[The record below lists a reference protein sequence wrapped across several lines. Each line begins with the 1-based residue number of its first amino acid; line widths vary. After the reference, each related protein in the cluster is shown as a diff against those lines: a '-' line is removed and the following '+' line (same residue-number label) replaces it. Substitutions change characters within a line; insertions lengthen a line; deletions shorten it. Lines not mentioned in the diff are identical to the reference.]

1 MPDMTRTKGAHGR
14 YDAVASALVDG
25 ASAVRGTI
33 FGDPSLMTHGKV
45 FASLFGDAM
54 VFKLGGTAHARALS
68 LSGARPFDPLR
79 RGRPMKAW
87 VEVPSRH
94 ANRWPALA
102 RSALRTVSAAQ
113 TSAAGEVLRSRPSP

>member
-1 MPDMTRTKGAHGR
+1 MTKTKSTHHR
-14 YDAVASALVDG
+14 YDAVASALVHG
-25 ASAVRGTI
+25 TPAVRGTI
-33 FGDPSLMTHGKV
+33 FGNPSLMIHGKV
-45 FASLFGDAM
+45 FASRFGEAM
-54 VFKLGGTAHARALS
+54 VFKLGRVAHARALS
-68 LSGARPFDPLR
+68 LAGARPFDPLR

-113 TSAAGEVLRSRPSP
+113 TAAAGEVLRSRPSP